1 MAARIEHSNS
11 SPEILGIL
19 PLQDAVLFPNTV
31 IPLAVVK
38 KPGIALV
45 EEALREG
52 KQIGLVALKDKDTE
66 DPGPEDVRRVG
77 TVGTI
82 QKMLKVPDGT
92 LRCIVAGST
101 VFRVDEFTQA
111 QPYLAGTIS
120 ELPDITVESEE
131 LVAMHRNLASL
142 FQKLLGYLPQAPR
155 EMEMEVNNI
164 TDSNLL
170 TYFIASTMRLETADR
185 QAILEERNT
194 VKRMRKLT
202 MLLTKELEVVELGHK
217 IQSDIQREMEKNQR
231 EFYLRQQLRAIQ
243 EELGDTDPQ
252 QAEANELRKK
262 IDEAQMPEEVQK
274 AADRELDRLSKVPQA
289 SPEYSVIR
297 TYLDWLVQLPW
308 GKETSDAI
316 DIAQARTV
324 LDADHY
330 DLEKVKDRIIE
341 YLAVGK
347 LKKRLAGPILCFV
360 GPPGVGKTS
369 LGQSIARAMGR
380 KFVRLSVGGVR
391 DEAEI
396 RGHRRTYIGAMPGTI
411 VRALRDAG
419 TRNPVMMI
427 DEIDKVGSDFRG
439 DPQSALL
446 EVLDPEQNNS
456 FRDHYL
462 DLPFDLSHVLFIC
475 TANQLET
482 ISPPLRDA
490 GTRNPVMMIDEIDK
504 VGSDY
509 RGDPQSALLEV
520 LDPAQNNTFRDHYLD
535 LPFDLSSVLF
545 ICTANN
551 LDTIS
556 PPLRDRMEIITL
568 SGYTEFEKLQIAKRY
583 LLKKQ
588 REANGLRDSQA
599 QINDAAIRTVIND
612 YTREAGVRNLEREI
626 GTIFRKIAR
635 RIAEEARF
643 KARVKPESVQEY
655 LSKPRFFN
663 EVKKR
668 TATVGVATGLAWT
681 PVGGDI
687 MFIEVTVMPG
697 TGKLGLTGQLGDV
710 MKESAQAAISFLR
723 SRSSELGLPDE
734 YFNKHDVHVH
744 VPAGA
749 VPKDGPSAGIALATA
764 LASFL
769 TNTKVDSNLAMTG
782 EITLTGQV
790 LPIGGLKEKVLG
802 AKRAGISKIVIPKR
816 NEVDLDDVP
825 KEVRDTMSF
834 VPVEEISEVF
844 EQAFGKRI
852 VTPVTLGYEDSRA
865 GVVVPMRR
873 AIKRGP
879 SGERKRPNGRQRT
892 AVSTRKR

>member
-1 MAARIEHSNS
+1 MAASKQA
-11 SPEILGIL
+11 PEIIGIL
-19 PLQDAVLFPNTV
+19 PLQEAVLFPNTV

-38 KPGIALV
+38 KPGVALV

-52 KQIGLVALKDKDTE
+52 KQIGLVVLKDKDTE
-66 DPGPEDVRRVG
+66 DPGPEDIRKVG
-77 TVGTI
+77 TIGII
-82 QKMLKVPDGT
+82 QKMLKVPDGS
-92 LRCIVAGST
+92 LRCIVAGTS
-101 VFRVDEFTQA
+101 VFKINQFVQTD
-111 QPYLAGTIS
+111 PYMAATYT
-120 ELPDITVESEE
+120 ELPDVTPGSEE
-131 LVAMHRNLASL
+131 LVAMHRNLATL
-142 FQKLLGYLPQAPR
+142 FQKLLSYLPQAPR

-170 TYFIASTMRLETADR
+170 TYFVASTMRLDTSDR

-194 VKRMRKLT
+194 EKRLRKLT

-243 EELGDTDPQ
+243 EELGETDPQ

-262 IDEAQMPEEVQK
+262 IDEAEMPEEVKK
-274 AADRELDRLSKVPQA
+274 AADRELDRLSTVPTA

-308 GKETSDAI
+308 GKSTSDSI
-316 DIAQARTV
+316 DIAKARMV
-324 LDADHY
+324 LDEDHY
-330 DLEKVKDRIIE
+330 DLEKIKDRIVE

-347 LKKRLAGPILCFV
+347 LKKKMTGPILCFV

-462 DLPFDLSHVLFIC
+462 DLPFDLSGVLFIC
-475 TANQLET
+475 TANQL
-482 ISPPLRDA
+482 
-490 GTRNPVMMIDEIDK
+490 
-504 VGSDY
+504 
-509 RGDPQSALLEV
+509 
-520 LDPAQNNTFRDHYLD
+520 
-535 LPFDLSSVLF
+535 
-545 ICTANN
+545 
-551 LDTIS
+551 DTIS
-556 PPLRDRMEIITL
+556 PALRDRMEIINL
-568 SGYTEFEKLQIAKRY
+568 SGYTELEKIQIAKRY
-583 LLKKQ
+583 LVAKQ
-588 REANGLRDSQA
+588 RKANGLTKAQVSISDSA
-599 QINDAAIRTVIND
+599 IKQIIVD

-626 GTIFRKIAR
+626 GTVFRKIAR
-635 RIAEEARF
+635 RIAEEPKHRAS
-643 KARVKPESVQEY
+643 VKPETLVDY
-655 LSKPRFFN
+655 LGKPRFYN

-668 TATVGVATGLAWT
+668 VSSVGVATGMFYT

-687 MFIEVTVMPG
+687 LFIETGAMPG
-697 TGKLGLTGQLGDV
+697 TGKFTLTGQLGDV
-710 MKESAQAAISFLR
+710 MKESATAAVSFLR
-723 SRSSELGLPDE
+723 SRSAELGLPEDW
-734 YFNKHDVHVH
+734 FAKHDLHIH

-749 VPKDGPSAGIALATA
+749 IPKDGPSAGIAMACSI
-764 LASFL
+764 ASLL
-769 TNTKVDSNLAMTG
+769 TNTKVDSDLAMTG

-802 AKRAGISKIVIPKR
+802 AKRAGIKKILLPKR
-816 NEVDLDDVP
+816 NEIDLDDVP
-825 KEVRDTMSF
+825 KEVRDTMAF
-834 VPVEEISEVF
+834 IPVEELSEVLF
-844 EQAFGKRI
+844 HALGKRFI
-852 VTPVTLGYEDSRA
+852 TPVYLGETPRRA
-865 GVVVPMRR
+865 SNVVPMRPTT
-873 AIKRGP
+873 KRSRP
-879 SGERKRPNGRQRT
+879 ERKQRRAT
-892 AVSTRKR
+892 VNHRAKPR

>member
-1 MAARIEHSNS
+1 MPARVQPTTS
-11 SPEILGIL
+11 SLEVLGIL

-38 KPGIALV
+38 KPGIVLV

-66 DPGPEDVRRVG
+66 DPGPDDLRRVG

-92 LRCIVAGST
+92 LRCIVAGSS
-101 VFRVDEFTQA
+101 VFRIDEFTQST
-111 QPYLAGTIS
+111 PYLAGSVT
-120 ELPDITVESEE
+120 ELPDITIESEE

-164 TDSNLL
+164 SDSNLL
-170 TYFIASTMRLETADR
+170 TYFIASTMRLDTADR
-185 QAILEERNT
+185 QAVLEERNAE
-194 VKRMRKLT
+194 KRMRKLT

-243 EELGDTDPQ
+243 EELGETDPQ
-252 QAEANELRKK
+252 QAETNELRKK
-262 IDEAQMPEEVQK
+262 IDDAQMPEDVRT

-308 GKETSDAI
+308 AKETSDAI
-316 DIAQARTV
+316 DIVQAREI

-330 DLEKVKDRIIE
+330 DLDKVKDRIIE

-347 LKKRLAGPILCFV
+347 LKKKLTGPILCFV

-396 RGHRRTYIGAMPGTI
+396 RGHRRTYIGAMPGTFM
-411 VRALRDAG
+411 RA
-419 TRNPVMMI
+419 
-427 DEIDKVGSDFRG
+427 
-439 DPQSALL
+439 
-446 EVLDPEQNNS
+446 
-456 FRDHYL
+456 
-462 DLPFDLSHVLFIC
+462 
-475 TANQLET
+475 
-482 ISPPLRDA
+482 LRDA

-520 LDPAQNNTFRDHYLD
+520 LDPEQNHGFRDHYLD
-535 LPFDLSSVLF
+535 LPFDLSHVLF
-545 ICTANN
+545 ICTANQ
-551 LDTIS
+551 LETIS

-599 QINDAAIRTVIND
+599 QINDGALRGVIND

-626 GTIFRKIAR
+626 GTVFRKVARKIA
-635 RIAEEARF
+635 EDPKF
-643 KARVKPESVQEY
+643 KARVKPDNLVDY
-655 LSKPRFFN
+655 LSKPRFYN

-668 TATVGVATGLAWT
+668 MASVGVATGLAWT

-687 MFIEVTVMPG
+687 MFIETTAMPG
-697 TGKLGLTGQLGDV
+697 SGKLVLTGQLGDV
-710 MKESAQAAISFLR
+710 MKESAQAAVSFLR
-723 SRSSELGLPDE
+723 SRSSELGLPDD
-734 YFNKHDVHVH
+734 YFAKHDVHIH

-749 VPKDGPSAGIALATA
+749 VPKDGPSAGISLATSI
-764 LASFL
+764 ASLL
-769 TNTKVDSNLAMTG
+769 TGTKVDSNLAMTG

-790 LPIGGLKEKVLG
+790 LPIGGVKEKVLG
-802 AKRAGISKIVIPKR
+802 AKRAGISKIVLPKR
-816 NEVDLDDVP
+816 NEIDLDDVP
-825 KEVRDTMSF
+825 KEVRDTMTF

-852 VTPVTLGYEDSRA
+852 VTPVTLGEPEPRS
-865 GVVVPMRR
+865 GKVVPIRRSAKRTETKRAPERRR
-873 AIKRGP
+873 AVVASRKGASGQP
-879 SGERKRPNGRQRT
+879 SAP
-892 AVSTRKR
+892 V

>member
-1 MAARIEHSNS
+1 MAAPAEKRSD
-11 SPEILGIL
+11 LGIL

-45 EEALREG
+45 EEALRDG
-52 KQIGLVALKDKDTE
+52 RQIGLVALKDKDTD
-66 DPGPEDVRRVG
+66 DPGPDDVRL
-77 TVGTI
+77 VGTI
-82 QKMLKVPDGT
+82 GTIQRMIKVPDGT
-92 LRCIVAGST
+92 IRCIVGGNS
-101 VFRVDEFTQA
+101 VFRIDAITQTT
-111 QPYLAGTIS
+111 PYLAATYT
-120 ELPDITVESEE
+120 ELPDITRESGE

-142 FQKLLGYLPQAPR
+142 FSKLIGYLPQAPR

-164 TDSNLL
+164 SDSNLL
-170 TYFIASTMRLETADR
+170 TYFVASSMRLDTADR
-185 QAILEERNT
+185 QALLEERNT
-194 VKRMRKLT
+194 EKRMRKLT

-243 EELGDTDPQ
+243 EELGETDPQ
-252 QAEANELRKK
+252 QAETNELRKK
-262 IDEAQMPEEVQK
+262 IDEIVLPEDAKK

-297 TYLDWLVQLPW
+297 TYLDWIVQLPW
-308 GKETSDAI
+308 DKATTDAI
-316 DIAQARTV
+316 DIARAREI
-324 LDADHY
+324 LDEDHY

-347 LKKRLAGPILCFV
+347 LKKKLSGSPILCFV

-446 EVLDPEQNNS
+446 EVLDPAQNNS

-462 DLPFDLSHVLFIC
+462 DLPFDLSSVLFVC
-475 TANQLET
+475 TAN
-482 ISPPLRDA
+482 
-490 GTRNPVMMIDEIDK
+490 
-504 VGSDY
+504 
-509 RGDPQSALLEV
+509 
-520 LDPAQNNTFRDHYLD
+520 
-535 LPFDLSSVLF
+535 DLSTV
-545 ICTANN
+545 
-551 LDTIS
+551 S
-556 PPLRDRMEIITL
+556 PPLRDRMEIIQL
-568 SGYTEFEKLQIAKRY
+568 AGYTEFEKLQIAKRY
-583 LLKKQ
+583 LIKKQ
-588 REANGLRDSQA
+588 REANGLRDSQV
-599 QINDAAIRTVIND
+599 QIGDGAIKAIIND
-612 YTREAGVRNLEREI
+612 YTREAGVRSLEREI
-626 GTIFRKIAR
+626 GSVFRKVARKIA
-635 RIAEEARF
+635 EEPRY
-643 KARVKPESVQEY
+643 KARVKPENLAEY
-655 LSKPRFFN
+655 LSRPRFYN

-668 TATVGVATGLAWT
+668 TASVGVTTGLVWT

-687 MFIEVTVMPG
+687 IFVETTAMPG
-697 TGKLGLTGQLGDV
+697 SGKLDLTGQLGDV
-710 MKESAQAAISFLR
+710 MKESAQAAVSFLR
-723 SRSSELGLPDE
+723 SRSAELGLPDD
-734 YFNKHDVHVH
+734 YFAKHDIHIH

-749 VPKDGPSAGIALATA
+749 VPKDGPSAGVALATSI
-764 LASFL
+764 ASLL

-802 AKRAGISKIVIPKR
+802 AKRAGINKIVLPKR
-816 NEVDLDDVP
+816 NEIDLDDVP
-825 KEVRDTMSF
+825 KEVRDTMTF

-852 VTPVTLGYEDSRA
+852 ITPVLLGSNGARRED
-865 GVVVPMRR
+865 GGGVPMRR
-873 AIKRGP
+873 STKRP
-879 SGERKRPNGRQRT
+879 APNGRKRSPVRRPPL
-892 AVSTRKR
+892 ASRKR